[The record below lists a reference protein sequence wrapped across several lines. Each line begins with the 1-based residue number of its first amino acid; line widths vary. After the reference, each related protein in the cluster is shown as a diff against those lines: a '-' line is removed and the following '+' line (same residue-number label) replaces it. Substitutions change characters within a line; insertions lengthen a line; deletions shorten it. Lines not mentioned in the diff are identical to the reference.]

1 MIRQSCSPIPADV
14 CAEESEPTRCTLTR
28 AVESIS
34 DVTEE
39 CLVVEALECQ
49 EDMQATTCTLTP
61 GQGCEVAAGSGTCTY
76 VAPQAA
82 VASVGGS
89 CAVASGSGSC
99 EYVGADTN
107 WDFSLGVSLATAV
120 LVVVIL
126 GGIALHRRGPTP
138 SKPEPEPKP
147 EPEAGV
153 VVAVAVDRSPNAT
166 KTPVLGAKRRAH
178 LPCDTRKIDLN
189 NWSLFLADIGRSW
202 SSRQQ
207 PSS

>member
-1 MIRQSCSPIPADV
+1 MYILWTANDARMIRQSCSPIPADV

-82 VASVGGS
+82 VASVAGS
-89 CAVASGSGSC
+89 CAIASGSGSSS
-99 EYVGADTN
+99 GLRQMRTMFWHWSRTTAT
-107 WDFSLGVSLATAV
+107 LGELSVSMNAAPKRTARSRST
-120 LVVVIL
+120 
-126 GGIALHRRGPTP
+126 GRTP
-138 SKPEPEPKP
+138 P
-147 EPEAGV
+147 
-153 VVAVAVDRSPNAT
+153 
-166 KTPVLGAKRRAH
+166 
-178 LPCDTRKIDLN
+178 
-189 NWSLFLADIGRSW
+189 
-202 SSRQQ
+202 
-207 PSS
+207 